1 MNKSI
6 TETLKKINIDIS
18 SFDLMI
24 ILFNLILISLFLI
37 YKIQDS
43 SYFKDKEDFQ
53 YIKSNIILK
62 NTNTKNLHFIYA
74 SKRGKKYYFYNCKSS
89 IKEANKIYFD
99 SEASAQKA
107 GYTLSKTCK

>member
-1 MNKSI
+1 
-6 TETLKKINIDIS
+6 
-18 SFDLMI
+18 MI

-53 YIKSNIILK
+53 YIKVKYYIK

-74 SKRGKKYYFYNCKSS
+74 SKGQKYYFYNCKSS

-107 GYTLSKTCK
+107 GYALSKTCK